1 MFLCR
6 ILNSFANWRKC
17 KINKLLKNC
26 NQRAEHET
34 LKSGLLC
41 LACLL
46 LPLSKNI
53 VILRLWLQK
62 LILRFLYLPLQ
73 QITFSTY
80 SKFWNH
86 TSKTLIKNK
95 FKSKVLRE
103 INCKNPRWRQGHG
116 HFQLALAFIEKKT
129 NEGPKSASKQ
139 R

>member
-116 HFQLALAFIEKKT
+116 HFQLALAFIGKKKLT
-129 NEGPKSASKQ
+129 
-139 R
+139 